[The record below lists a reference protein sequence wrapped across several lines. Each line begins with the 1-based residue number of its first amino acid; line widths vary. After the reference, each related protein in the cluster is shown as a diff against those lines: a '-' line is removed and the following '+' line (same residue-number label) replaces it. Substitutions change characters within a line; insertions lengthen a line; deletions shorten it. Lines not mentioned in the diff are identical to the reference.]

1 MSGDPKTLQFQ
12 VFVDYVG
19 HRRPETEVFR
29 GDLTKVA
36 VTIVC
41 FGRFTWSFALW
52 LPINNALLIQNV
64 ARIGCFLLDL
74 RKCTLTEGFTYVTPY
89 W

>member
-41 FGRFTWSFALW
+41 FGRFT
-52 LPINNALLIQNV
+52 
-64 ARIGCFLLDL
+64 
-74 RKCTLTEGFTYVTPY
+74 
-89 W
+89 